1 MDLFY
6 SEMHYESSI
15 RNKLYSRKTLSW
27 QCHLLLNCLLYT
39 YHYGSGAGSGGDGGG
54 DFGGSD

>member
-1 MDLFY
+1 MSQAY
-6 SEMHYESSI
+6 VT
-15 RNKLYSRKTLSW
+15 NLYSRKTLSR

-54 DFGGSD
+54 DLVINDGL